1 MMEAAS
7 AFSSVVPNAGRPQS
21 LFRGVHWCSNK
32 QRWRAEIEV
41 RGVAYKLGRHATEQ
55 EAARAYD
62 AACIRLGVPERC
74 NQWWDH
80 TADVPTRQRAHTRV
94 RRSQMRRA
102 RA

>member
-1 MMEAAS
+1 MTD
-7 AFSSVVPNAGRPQS
+7 RPRS

-41 RGVAYKLGRHATEQ
+41 RGVAYKLGRFATEE

-62 AACIRLGVPERC
+62 AACVRFGVPERC
-74 NQWWDH
+74 NQWWEH
-80 TADVPTRQRAHTRV
+80 MADMPAHAR
-94 RRSQMRRA
+94 RPKRSQMRRA

>member
-1 MMEAAS
+1 MADATR
-7 AFSSVVPNAGRPQS
+7 SVLPRS
-21 LFRGVHWCSNK
+21 LFRGVHWCSSK

-41 RGVAYKLGRHATEQ
+41 RGVAHKLGRYATEG

-74 NQWWDH
+74 NQWWEH
-80 TADVPTRQRAHTRV
+80 TVDVPRSRSRNTK
-94 RRSQMRRA
+94 RSQMRRA

>member
-1 MMEAAS
+1 MPDA
-7 AFSSVVPNAGRPQS
+7 NRPHS
-21 LFRGVHWCSNK
+21 IFRGVHWCGEK

-74 NQWWDH
+74 NQWWEH
-80 TADVPTRQRAHTRV
+80 TADIPARARKLK
-94 RRSQMRRA
+94 RSQMRRV